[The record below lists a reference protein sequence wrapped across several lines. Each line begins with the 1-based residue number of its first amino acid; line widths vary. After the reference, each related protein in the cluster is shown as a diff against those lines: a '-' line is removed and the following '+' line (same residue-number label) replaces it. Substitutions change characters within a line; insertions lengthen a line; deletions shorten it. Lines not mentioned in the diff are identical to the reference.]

1 MGNKSKYIGVE
12 NKGNPI
18 ILAKDPISSAVSSIT
33 FDGIFDDTFSEY
45 WVTLFDVTLDATSG
59 QQVLFKWRNSGSD
72 ITGTYYRNYRAISM
86 NSANTNTAS
95 ASYTDYNAITDY
107 DMGTDST
114 REALNSVMYL
124 FPRSANI
131 KYNFNDSLFVIDNS
145 ETYFNR
151 LWGQLD
157 DATQMDGF
165 SIYAD
170 SGNIAGGEVCV
181 YGVKK

>member
-1 MGNKSKYIGVE
+1 VKSVYIGAE
-12 NKGNPI
+12 QKGNPV
-18 ILAKDPISSAVSSIT
+18 LLGKDPISSAVSSIT

-45 WVTLFDVTLDATSG
+45 WVTLYDVTMSTASG
-59 QQVLFKWRNSGSD
+59 VQVFFKWRNGGSD
-72 ITGTYYRNYRAISM
+72 ITGTYYRSYMSRGITVND
-86 NSANTNTAS
+86 NSIVSN

-107 DMGTDST
+107 SFGTDAT

-151 LWGQLD
+151 FWGQLD
-157 DATQMDGF
+157 DATKYDGF
-165 SIYAD
+165 TIYAS

>member
-1 MGNKSKYIGVE
+1 MKSAYIGAE
-12 NKGNPI
+12 QKGNPV
-18 ILAKDPISSAVSSIT
+18 LLGKDPISSAVSSIT

-45 WVTLFDVTLDATSG
+45 WVTLYDITMSTASG
-59 QQVLFKWRNSGSD
+59 VQVLFKWRNGGSD
-72 ITGTYYRNYRAISM
+72 IAGTYY
-86 NSANTNTAS
+86 
-95 ASYTDYNAITDY
+95 ASYMARGITENVVSITSNASFTDYNAITNY
-107 DMGTDST
+107 DFGADATRDS
-114 REALNSVMYL
+114 LNTVMYL

-170 SGNIAGGEVCV
+170 SGNIASGEVCV

>member
-1 MGNKSKYIGVE
+1 VKSAYIGAE
-12 NKGNPI
+12 QTGNPV
-18 ILAKDPISSAVSSIT
+18 LLGKDPISSAVSSIT

-45 WVTLFDVTLDATSG
+45 WVTLYDITMSTASG
-59 QQVLFKWRNSGSD
+59 VQVLFKWRNGGSD
-72 ITGTYYRNYRAISM
+72 ITGTYY
-86 NSANTNTAS
+86 
-95 ASYTDYNAITDY
+95 ASYMARGITENASSITSNASFTDYNAITNY
-107 DMGTDST
+107 DFGADATRDS
-114 REALNSVMYL
+114 LNTVMYL

-157 DATQMDGF
+157 TATQMDGF